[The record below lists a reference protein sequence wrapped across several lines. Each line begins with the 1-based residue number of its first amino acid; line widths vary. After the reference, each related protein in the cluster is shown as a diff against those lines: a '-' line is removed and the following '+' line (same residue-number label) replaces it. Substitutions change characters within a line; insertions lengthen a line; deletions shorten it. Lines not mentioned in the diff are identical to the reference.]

1 MNEEILKIDGI
12 TALLTFLAQNAHET
26 YKSHAAQICGMLAE
40 NGGINQELVSDGC
53 IDMLVEG
60 LDHKSLSVKRNCSE
74 TLAFLLK
81 DPNVRQVITNEKILL
96 TLIGAY

>member
-1 MNEEILKIDGI
+1 
-12 TALLTFLAQNAHET
+12 
-26 YKSHAAQICGMLAE
+26 MLAE

-81 DPNVRQVITNEKILL
+81 DPNVR
-96 TLIGAY
+96 